1 MKKKS
6 DCQPCLKM
14 AMSFSYEIALVAKKV
29 VACKKKYL
37 VRFVYNKIQIG
48 LDKNVWTMN
57 IAKKFFDSYIKVPLD
72 LGQIMQI
79 DYVKK
84 NLNSLSLILILL

>member
-1 MKKKS
+1 MVKPFGCEITLVAKISVACKMCFYSLKKNEEKKS

-29 VACKKKYL
+29 VACKKMYL

-48 LDKNVWTMN
+48 LD
-57 IAKKFFDSYIKVPLD
+57 
-72 LGQIMQI
+72 
-79 DYVKK
+79 
-84 NLNSLSLILILL
+84 